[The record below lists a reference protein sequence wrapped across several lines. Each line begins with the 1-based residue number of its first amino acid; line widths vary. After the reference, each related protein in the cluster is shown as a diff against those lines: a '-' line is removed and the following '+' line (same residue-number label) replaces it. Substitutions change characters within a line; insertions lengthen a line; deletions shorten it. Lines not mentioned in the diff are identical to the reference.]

1 MLVEEKIAPI
11 IIIALLILLLVILG
25 IVFIKGKS
33 SSLIAGYNTMP
44 REEKKEYNTELLLKF
59 IGKMMFAL
67 SFSMLLWIISI
78 LYDMIS
84 LFIIG
89 AIFFISMT
97 LFTVI
102 YVNVGDKFKNKNEQY
117 K

>member
-1 MLVEEKIAPI
+1 MI
-11 IIIALLILLLVILG
+11 IVMFIILLFLIIG
-25 IVFIKGKS
+25 TIFIRGKGAA
-33 SSLIAGYNTMP
+33 LIAGYNTMP
-44 REEKKEYNTELLLKF
+44 QDEKKKYNIDLLLKF
-59 IGKMMFAL
+59 VGKMMFAL